1 MAEKGVILNIE
12 SRVCR
17 LVEAHSALSVACSSL
32 TSERDRLL
40 EENRALQMR
49 IKELE
54 SQLSVSELCDGF
66 GGASANRERAKARVN
81 RLLREVDRCIALL
94 NKQE

>member
-12 SRVCR
+12 SRVSR
-17 LVEAHSALSVACSSL
+17 LVEAHSRLSASCSSL
-32 TSERDRLL
+32 TSERDQLL
-40 EENRALQMR
+40 AENRRLQMR

-54 SQLSVSELCDGF
+54 EQLSVSELCDGF
-66 GGASANRERAKARVN
+66 GGVNANRERAKARVN